1 MRVTNNMML
10 KQSASNINK
19 AKENVSDTMNQ
30 MTSQKKITVPSDD
43 PIVAIRSLRIST
55 SLSKVNQ
62 YYENNIPDAQSWLDV
77 TETALANI
85 KTILNDIKTL
95 CTNGATDTLSS
106 DDRNTIVTQIKALQ
120 EQLYSEG
127 NADYAGRTVLT
138 GYHTNNT
145 LTFSDDE
152 ADTSYDIN
160 QTFTYS
166 DLESYRYYSTGI
178 EVPTTMEEVLAT
190 GNITDTT
197 EYDSYRIQLAYNN
210 VTELQSF
217 SYSYGDE
224 TFEFSEDSGNLYV
237 YENEEEWEA
246 AMEGNIVP
254 DGCVVFIKSTGD
266 LVLADDVATD
276 ISSNRASISVDYNRT
291 GFSEGELR
299 PEYYYNCT
307 DVTDPSNTTTYT
319 KYDEDGNEIVQQI
332 QYTISSNQTL
342 TVNTNASDV
351 FNSDLLQ
358 DVNDLV
364 AAMDACLAAHDK
376 VTTIT
381 NMMSEA
387 QYADEESQA
396 ALAQW
401 LEAAQKEADY
411 ADDNMQK
418 MFSSMLTNVES
429 YFEKVNVAI
438 TKVGCSVQQL
448 SLTEDRMSNQQVTL
462 EELQSEND
470 DLDISEIIINYTAAY
485 NAYQASLTAAS
496 KLGSMSL
503 LNYI

>member
-10 KQSASNINK
+10 KQSANNINK
-19 AKENVSDTMNQ
+19 AKESVSDTMNQ

-77 TETALANI
+77 TETALINI
-85 KTILNDIKTL
+85 KTIMTDIKTL
-95 CTNGATDTLSS
+95 CTEGASDNLSS

-120 EQLYSEG
+120 EQLYAEG
-127 NADYAGRTVLT
+127 NADYAGRTVFT
-138 GYHTNNT
+138 GYRTNQT
-145 LTFSDDE
+145 LSFSSDE
-152 ADTSYDIN
+152 TDTSYDIN
-160 QTFTYS
+160 QTFSYT
-166 DLESYRYYSTGI
+166 DLESVRYYSTGLEI
-178 EVPTTMEEVLAT
+178 PATMAEVLAT
-190 GNITDTT
+190 DNITDTT

-217 SYSYGDE
+217 SYSYDDTTVEFTEGD
-224 TFEFSEDSGNLYV
+224 NLYI
-237 YENEEEWEA
+237 YENEEEWEE
-246 AMEGNIVP
+246 AMGGKTVP

-291 GFSEGELR
+291 GFSSGELR

-307 DVTDPSNTTTYT
+307 DVTDPDNTVTYT
-319 KYDEDGNEIVQQI
+319 KFDEDGNEISQEI
-332 QYTISSNQTL
+332 QYTIATNQTL
-342 TVNTNASDV
+342 TVNTNISDV

-364 AAMDACLAAHDK
+364 AAMDACVAAHDK
-376 VTTIT
+376 VTAIE
-381 NMMSEA
+381 NMMKES

-418 MFSSMLTNVES
+418 LFSSMLTNVES
-429 YFEKVNVAI
+429 YFTTINNAI
-438 TKVGCSVQQL
+438 TKVGCTVQQL
-448 SLTEDRMSNQQVTL
+448 ELTEDRMSNQQITL

-496 KLGSMSL
+496 KLGNMSL
-503 LNYI
+503 LNYM